1 MSRKLYPSDLTAA
14 QWEELAPLLPPDT
27 KRGPPRT
34 TDLREVVNGILYVL
48 RGGIPWRLMP
58 HDLPPWGTVWW
69 YFRNWRDDGTWERV
83 ESTLRARVR
92 EAAGRDATPSAAIID
107 SQSVKTTEKGGRVIT
122 TSGKRVTGR
131 KRHIVVD
138 TMGLLLAVVVHAANI
153 QKVGARQT
161 LGPVSPSTG
170 NLGGCWLRGPTGVV
184 GLGQRPMVPDRG
196 QAQTGHPPLRGPAQ
210 TMGRGTYPGLVE
222 PMPTVEQRL

>member
-1 MSRKLYPSDLTAA
+1 MPSGR
-14 QWEELAPLLPPDT
+14 ELAPLLPPDT

-83 ESTLRARVR
+83 EEALRARVR

-107 SQSVKTTEKGGRVIT
+107 SQSVKTTEKGAQRLRRWQKGNRTQTAHRGGHHGFTAGGGGSCRRHSRSGRRQA
-122 TSGKRVTGR
+122 G
-131 KRHIVVD
+131 
-138 TMGLLLAVVVHAANI
+138 
-153 QKVGARQT
+153 VGQT
-161 LGPVSPSTG
+161 VGPVSPT
-170 NLGGCWLRGPTGVV
+170 LGDLGRCWLRGPTGGV
-184 GLGQRPMVPDRG
+184 GLGYRWLDADHR
-196 QAQTGHPPLRGPAQ
+196 QAQAGHPPL
-210 TMGRGTYPGLVE
+210 
-222 PMPTVEQRL
+222 